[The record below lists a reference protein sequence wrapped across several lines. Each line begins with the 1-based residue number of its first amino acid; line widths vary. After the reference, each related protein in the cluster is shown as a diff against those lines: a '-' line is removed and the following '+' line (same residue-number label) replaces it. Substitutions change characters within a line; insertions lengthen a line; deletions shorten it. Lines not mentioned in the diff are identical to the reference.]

1 MRHLLL
7 VLLQHPTVPLGGGDQ
22 RSHNSRGMTGKKRR
36 GRRERGGKWRE
47 KAWGRWQELR
57 GRTEIET
64 ERRRDGLIEAVC
76 RGQTFVRG
84 NCVSQSTSSRL
95 IFISSPFVGSFPTW
109 ASSLLASPFSTRKRG
124 IRIEEVGR
132 IYTRERFE
140 ACSADVIDWTP
151 VICKS
156 QTWIFMIFFPPAWY
170 MIVLPLLQLAASQE
184 YVRCICLLVR
194 QQDNGSSGASRQLP
208 LDASWDLQLLSR
220 FFFFLVKDSND
231 YCNRSSKNLT
241 IFLLI
246 HKSMRWLNNFR
257 SIPRVFSHGAVG
269 MFSYFTDS
277 KETH

>member
-7 VLLQHPTVPLGGGDQ
+7 VLLQHPTVPLGGGGSTISQQQ
-22 RSHNSRGMTGKKRR
+22 RDDDRKKEE
-36 GRRERGGKWRE
+36 GTERERGGKWRE

-151 VICKS
+151 VICKT
-156 QTWIFMIFFPPAWY
+156 QTWIFMIVLPPAWY
-170 MIVLPLLQLAASQE
+170 IFMIVLPLLQLAASQE

-241 IFLLI
+241 IFSVDPQIDAL
-246 HKSMRWLNNFR
+246 
-257 SIPRVFSHGAVG
+257 
-269 MFSYFTDS
+269 T
-277 KETH
+277 